1 MNSSQ
6 KARRRERR
14 AYNRKQ
20 QQYDKLRKCFDY
32 DYIFSVDNLVKAANT
47 CKKGV
52 LWKTSVIR
60 FMKTTL
66 RNCIELH
73 NQIMNVNNDACMK
86 KDKYIKQEPV
96 HFILNERGKARHIS
110 AVRFRDRIVQ
120 RALCDNSLVPL
131 IQNQLIHNN
140 AASLKNK
147 GTTFFRKQLRKDL
160 LKAYNKYLAYLN
172 NHSKNDYKHVNN
184 DDKSEYDYHN
194 NTMLIN
200 ISDDSHKH
208 KSETSS
214 YYLNNS
220 TIITTNTDNNNA
232 NNVYSNYDPWES
244 IFNADNPCNDS
255 TQDSCISNDA
265 NCNQDSH
272 FSESDDDNKCLHA
285 SKTNK
290 NGTLS
295 EFHSKDDKL
304 YVNMKSATENADFD
318 PWASCF
324 TDDRNNATAQLIIRT
339 NENNSK
345 EKAYDDNH
353 SNVNHDNS
361 ESLRVNADNHH
372 EWINPHIVIF
382 DYSNYFG
389 SIDSKNAYMK
399 LYDYYMSFAP
409 HMSRHEN
416 NNVHKLLETIRIFIE
431 DEPHLGLGN
440 QTSQTMAIW
449 FTNRIDHLA
458 SKYGYYGR
466 YMDDGYCIC
475 PDGMTADEF
484 TLMLTKESS
493 KLGLTLNPTKIKIIK
508 LACDNDTTIS
518 DSKLNN
524 QHKNTI
530 NANNNGHHKFTIL
543 KRDYWFDNQNRL
555 NIMMTRKSLKWNKHH
570 TENVIRHSDGVNIP
584 IRILI
589 SILLNMKANA
599 DMLTH
604 KHGFINDYNEWFNR
618 MTNNHGFN
626 IDMKEPVKNSKNVWI
641 RKNNG

>member
-6 KARRRERR
+6 RARRRERR

-60 FMKTTL
+60 FMKTTV

-73 NQIMNVNNDACMK
+73 NQLMNVGNDACMK

-120 RALCDNSLVPL
+120 RTLCDNSLVPL
-131 IQNQLIHNN
+131 IQNQLINNN

-147 GTTFFRKQLRKDL
+147 GTAFFRKQLRKDL

-172 NHSKNDYKHVNN
+172 NHDSNNVNN
-184 DDKSEYDYHN
+184 S
-194 NTMLIN
+194 
-200 ISDDSHKH
+200 
-208 KSETSS
+208 
-214 YYLNNS
+214 
-220 TIITTNTDNNNA
+220 NNA
-232 NNVYSNYDPWES
+232 NITDNNYDPWEA
-244 IFNADNPCNDS
+244 IFNADNTCNDPLMNAHS
-255 TQDSCISNDA
+255 HICDYDSCK
-265 NCNQDSH
+265 QDSH
-272 FSESDDDNKCLHA
+272 YSESDDDNKCPHA
-285 SKTNK
+285 SETNK
-290 NGTLS
+290 NGALS
-295 EFHSKDDKL
+295 EFHSKADKL
-304 YVNMKSATENADFD
+304 YANMKSSSENEDFD

-324 TDDRNNATAQLIIRT
+324 TDDCNNATTQPVIRT
-339 NENNSK
+339 NKNSAK
-345 EKAYDDNH
+345 EKTYYSNH
-353 SNVNHDNS
+353 SNVNHDDNNKM
-361 ESLRVNADNHH
+361 LRINADNH
-372 EWINPHIVIF
+372 EWTNPYIVIF

-389 SIDSKNAYMK
+389 SIDSTSAYHK
-399 LYDYYMSFAP
+399 LYDYYMSFTP
-409 HMSRHEN
+409 YMSRHESN
-416 NNVHKLLETIRIFIE
+416 DVRKLLETIRIFIE

-449 FTNRIDHLA
+449 FTDRIDHLA

-475 PDGMTADEF
+475 PDRMTADEF
-484 TLMLTKESS
+484 KTMLTQESN
-493 KLGLTLNPTKIKIIK
+493 KLGLTLNPTKIKTIK
-508 LACDNDTTIS
+508 LPCDEPLMNTFNACNIANKRTNSNGNNTIQADIVS
-518 DSKLNN
+518 TVANSNAYNKKSNKHN
-524 QHKNTI
+524 KNTV
-530 NANNNGHHKFTIL
+530 NASNNGYHRFTIL
-543 KRDYWFDNQNRL
+543 KRDYWFDNQHRL

-570 TENVIRHSDGVNIP
+570 TGNVIKHSNGVNIP

-604 KHGFINDYNEWFNR
+604 KHGFINDYNKWFNR
-618 MTNNHGFN
+618 MASNHGFS
-626 IDMKEPVKNSKNVWI
+626 IDMKNTSQKH
-641 RKNNG
+641 RKTSQK